1 MRGRKLPFLSTKEAQ
16 MSETN
21 LKNYLINKRV
31 ELYERKEY
39 IETLIKTS
47 NQEIEKEELN
57 LELNLVNAELNIIK
71 SVIAICNQRNRF

>member
-1 MRGRKLPFLSTKEAQ
+1 